1 MGGGTVL
8 LPCSDFPGKR
18 SRPIQPKRR
27 GERYGGREEIRP
39 FFFNCPCRGFHDR
52 GGAFNLASDMAKGAG
67 AGAII
72 IGWIITGIGMIA
84 LGLSFQNLTMK
95 RPDLDGGIFSYAKA
109 GFGDFIGFNSA
120 WGYWLSAWLGN
131 VAYGTLLFSS
141 LGYFFPV
148 FEGGQ
153 NVASIIGA
161 SLLLWCVH
169 LLILRGIQSAAL
181 VNLVTTIAKLVPIFV
196 FIIAAVFAFHI
207 DIFTEGFWG
216 EAGSFSWEAIGGQ
229 VKSTMLVTLWVF
241 IGVEGAVVLSGRAK
255 NRSDVGKA
263 TVIGLLGTLIIYIFI
278 TLLSLGIMQQ
288 ADVAGLKNPA
298 MAYLFESVVGKW
310 GAVLI
315 NLGLV
320 ISVLGAWLGW
330 TLLASEIPFLAAKDG
345 VFPKWFAKE
354 NKNKAPVNSLWLT
367 NGLIQIFLLT
377 FIVSEQAYHFAF
389 SLASSAILIPYAFS
403 AFYQFKYSRQSRH
416 QDRTKN
422 MVIGL
427 VASIYGFWLVLAA
440 GLDYLLL
447 TMTLYAPGI
456 FIFYKVQKES
466 GTEHVF
472 TKGEKALSTVIVA
485 LALFAVFG
493 LVTGNMTF

>member
-1 MGGGTVL
+1 MG
-8 LPCSDFPGKR
+8 
-18 SRPIQPKRR
+18 
-27 GERYGGREEIRP
+27 EEKKLGLFTLTALVVGSMI
-39 FFFNCPCRGFHDR
+39 G

-72 IGWIITGIGMIA
+72 IGWIITGIGMVS
-84 LGLSFQNLTMK
+84 LGLAFQNLTVK

-109 GFGDFIGFNSA
+109 GFGNFMGFNSA

-131 VAYGTLLFSS
+131 VAYGTLLFAS
-141 LGYFFPV
+141 LGYFFPI

-161 SLLLWCVH
+161 SVLLWCVH
-169 LLILRGIQSAAL
+169 MLILRGVQSAAL
-181 VNLVTTIAKLVPIFV
+181 VNLVTTIAKLVPVFV
-196 FIIAAVFAFHI
+196 FIVVGICAFHI
-207 DIFTEGFWG
+207 DVFLDGFWG
-216 EAGSFSWEAIGGQ
+216 QGATFSWADVGSQ

-241 IGVEGAVVLSGRAK
+241 IGVEGAVVLSSRAK
-255 NRSDVGKA
+255 SRSDVGKA
-263 TVIGLLGTLIIYIFI
+263 TVIGLIGTLIIYILL
-278 TLLSLGIMQQ
+278 TLLSLGIMKQ
-288 ADVAGLKNPA
+288 ADVANLKSPA

-310 GAVLI
+310 GAIFI
-315 NLGLV
+315 NLGLI

-330 TLLASEIPFLAAKDG
+330 TLLASEIPYLAAKDG

-377 FIVSEQAYHFAF
+377 FVVSDQAYHFAF

-403 AFYQFKYSRQSRH
+403 AFYQFKYSLQS
-416 QDRTKN
+416 QEKDRTKN
-422 MVIGL
+422 IVIGL
-427 VASIYGFWLVLAA
+427 VASMYGVWLIYAA

-456 FIFYKVQKES
+456 FIFYKVQKQ
-466 GTEHVF
+466 TNPKQIF
-472 TKGEKALSTVIVA
+472 TRVELISSIVIGA
-485 LALFAVFG
+485 LALFAIYQ
-493 LVTGNMTF
+493 LATGSITL

>member
-1 MGGGTVL
+1 MG
-8 LPCSDFPGKR
+8 
-18 SRPIQPKRR
+18 
-27 GERYGGREEIRP
+27 EEKKLGLFTLTALVVGSMI
-39 FFFNCPCRGFHDR
+39 G

-72 IGWIITGIGMIA
+72 IGWVITGIGMIA
-84 LGLSFQNLTMK
+84 LGLSFQNLTVK

-109 GFGDFIGFNSA
+109 GFGNFMGFNSA

-153 NVASIIGA
+153 NIASIIGA
-161 SLLLWCVH
+161 SVLLWCVH
-169 LLILRGIQSAAL
+169 MLILRGVQSAAL
-181 VNLVTTIAKLVPIFV
+181 VNLVTTIAKLVPVFV
-196 FIIAAVFAFHI
+196 FIVVGIFAFHI
-207 DIFTEGFWG
+207 DIFLDGFWG
-216 EAGSFSWEAIGGQ
+216 QAGSFSWATVGSQ

-241 IGVEGAVVLSGRAK
+241 IGVEGAVVLSSRAK
-255 NRSDVGKA
+255 SRSDVGKA
-263 TVIGLLGTLIIYIFI
+263 TVIGLIGTLIIYILL
-278 TLLSLGIMQQ
+278 TLLSLGLMHQ
-288 ADVAGLKNPA
+288 ADVANLKSPS

-310 GAVLI
+310 GAIFI

-330 TLLASEIPFLAAKDG
+330 TLLASEIPYLAAKDG

-354 NKNKAPVNSLWLT
+354 NKNKAPVNSLWIT

-377 FIVSEQAYHFAF
+377 FVVSDQAYNFAF

-403 AFYQFKYSRQSRH
+403 AFYQFKYSLQSEEK
-416 QDRTKN
+416 DRTKN
-422 MVIGL
+422 IIIGL
-427 VASIYGFWLVLAA
+427 VASIYGVWLVYAA

-456 FIFYKVQKES
+456 FIFYNVQKQAS
-466 GTEHVF
+466 PKKIF
-472 TKGEKALSTVIVA
+472 TRVELASSVAIGA
-485 LALFAVFG
+485 LAFFAIYG
-493 LVTGNMTF
+493 LITGSITL